1 MVEPGSVITVP
12 LAVAPWPRTTADA
25 PEIVS
30 GKTVPEATE
39 PEGVLKDQRLTRLAP
54 AGPAPAH
61 TNEASKTTLGRK
73 SHGRGG
79 NGMG

>member
-1 MVEPGSVITVP
+1 MVEPDSVITVP

-39 PEGVLKDQRLTRLAP
+39 AAGVLKDQRLPKVAP
-54 AGPAPAH
+54 AGPAPAN
-61 TNEASKTTLGRK
+61 TNAASKTNLGRK
-73 SHGRGG
+73 RHRRGE